1 MVGLHMLHDDV
12 IERAA
17 AERVRDVLQKQI
29 ADGIVDRV
37 EQDALFVRQHIGIVA
52 HAVGNGISALEKGQA
67 AVAAADVSQRIG
79 NGSGTEHGNRPPF
92 EKINLPVY
100 CMRNDA

>member
-17 AERVRDVLQKQI
+17 AQRVRDVLQKQI

-37 EQDALFVRQHIGIVA
+37 VQDVIFFRQNIGIVA
-52 HAVGNGISALEKGQA
+52 HAVGNGISAIEK
-67 AVAAADVSQRIG
+67 
-79 NGSGTEHGNRPPF
+79 
-92 EKINLPVY
+92 
-100 CMRNDA
+100 